1 MSKADNPPAASG
13 QFTTDI
19 LIIGAGVMGL
29 WAAVKA
35 VEAGY
40 AVTLID
46 RARPGAGASGGLL
59 GALFPWM
66 PNHFGKK
73 KQFQFD
79 ALLSLPD
86 QLAPLEAETGL
97 SAGYAR
103 TGRIIPLP
111 KPHLRPIAERHQQ
124 DAETAWTTPEAAF
137 HWRVTDTAPVAGYI
151 DPGYAEAGY
160 VHDTLA
166 ARVSPRGLAAVLA
179 AWLKGRPNARLFPGT
194 ELETIDP
201 AAGRARLRASGAAL
215 AGGDPEA
222 YDGDIL
228 FDRLVLASGVDAFA
242 HIEALLPPLKKPLG
256 QGVKGQAALLAADLD
271 PGLPV
276 AFLDGVYVVPH
287 AGGADARSHVAVGST
302 SENTYDD
309 PRSTDAQLDDVLDK
323 ARALIPALRE
333 APVIERWAGLRPKAI
348 GRDPMLGPLPDSPN
362 ILAMTGGFKISFG
375 VAHALADT
383 LIEIIEGR
391 DPDRLPDSF
400 RLAAHLAEAG

>member
-19 LIIGAGVMGL
+19 LVTGAGVMGL

-35 VEAGY
+35 AEAGY
-40 AVTLID
+40 AVTLVD

-73 KQFQFD
+73 KKFQFD
-79 ALLSLPD
+79 ALISLPD

-103 TGRIIPLP
+103 VGRIIPLP
-111 KPHLRPIAERHQQ
+111 KAHLRPIAERHRQ
-124 DAETAWTTPEAAF
+124 DAETAWATPGAAF
-137 HWRVTDTAPVAGYI
+137 HWRITDTAPIPDYI
-151 DPGYAEAGY
+151 DPAFADGGY
-160 VHDTLA
+160 VQDTLA
-166 ARVSPRGLAAVLA
+166 ARMSPRGLCAVLT
-179 AWLKGRPNARLFPGT
+179 AWLKRQPNVRIFLGT
-194 ELETIDP
+194 ELDSIDP
-201 AAGRARLRASGAAL
+201 AAGRACLRASGLSPVDQSGESYA
-215 AGGDPEA
+215 
-222 YDGDIL
+222 GDIL

-242 HIEALLPPLKKPLG
+242 QLEALLPPLKKQLG
-256 QGVKGQAALLAADLD
+256 QGVKGQAALIAADLD

-287 AGGADARSHVAVGST
+287 AGGPNARSHVAVGST
-302 SENTYDD
+302 SENSYDD
-309 PRSTDAQLDDVLDK
+309 PFATDAQLDDVLEK
-323 ARALIPALRE
+323 ARALIPALRK

-348 GRDPMLGPLPDSPN
+348 ARDPMLGLLPDCAN

-375 VAHALADT
+375 VAHALADA
-383 LIEIIEGR
+383 LIDVIEGR
-391 DPDRLPDSF
+391 EPERLPESF
-400 RLAAHLAEAG
+400 RTEAHLAEAG

>member
-19 LIIGAGVMGL
+19 LIVGAGVMGL

-35 VEAGY
+35 VDAGY

-73 KQFQFD
+73 KKFQFD

-111 KPHLRPIAERHQQ
+111 KPHLRAIAERHQQ
-124 DAETAWTTPEAAF
+124 DAASAWATPDAAF
-137 HWRVTDTAPVAGYI
+137 HWRVADTAPVPDYI
-151 DPGYAEAGY
+151 DPAFAEGGY

-166 ARVSPRGLAAVLA
+166 ARVSPRGLCAVLTE
-179 AWLKGRPNARLFPGT
+179 WLERRPNARIFPGT
-194 ELETIDP
+194 ELESID
-201 AAGRARLRASGAAL
+201 AEARRARLRVSGAGA
-215 AGGDPEA
+215 AGDGETFCGDL
-222 YDGDIL
+222 L

-242 HIEALLPPLKKPLG
+242 QLHHLLPPVNTLLG
-256 QGVKGQAALLAADLD
+256 QGVKGQAALIAADLD

-276 AFLDGVYVVPH
+276 AFLDGVYIVPH
-287 AGGADARSHVAVGST
+287 AGGPNARSHVAVGST
-302 SENTYDD
+302 SENSYDD
-309 PRSTDAQLDDVLDK
+309 PLSTDAQLDDVVEK

-348 GRDPMLGPLPDSPN
+348 GRDPMLGPLPDHPN

-375 VAHALADT
+375 VAHALADA
-383 LIEIIEGR
+383 LIDMIEGR
-391 DPDRLPDSF
+391 ETERLPDSF
-400 RLAAHLAEAG
+400 RTEAHLAEAG

>member
-19 LIIGAGVMGL
+19 LVAGAGVMGL

-35 VEAGY
+35 AEAGY

-46 RARPGAGASGGLL
+46 SAAPGAGASGGLL

-73 KQFQFD
+73 KKFQFD
-79 ALLSLPD
+79 ALISLPH

-103 TGRIIPLP
+103 VGRIIPLP
-111 KPHLRPIAERHQQ
+111 KAHLRPIAERHQQ
-124 DAETAWTTPEAAF
+124 DAETAWVTPETSF
-137 HWRVTDTAPVAGYI
+137 HWRVTDAAPIPDYI
-151 DPGYAEAGY
+151 DPAFADGGY

-166 ARVSPRGLAAVLA
+166 ARMSPRGLCAVLT
-179 AWLKGRPNARLFPGT
+179 AWLKRQPNVRIFLGT
-194 ELETIDP
+194 ELDTVDP
-201 AAGRARLRASGAAL
+201 AAGRARLRASDASS
-215 AGGDPEA
+215 GGEDAETYA
-222 YDGDIL
+222 GDIL

-242 HIEALLPPLKKPLG
+242 QLEGLLPPLKKPLG

-287 AGGADARSHVAVGST
+287 AGGHVAVGST
-302 SENTYDD
+302 SENTYEH
-309 PRSTDAQLDDVLDK
+309 PLSTDAQLDDVLEK
-323 ARALIPALRE
+323 ARALIPALRD

-348 GRDPMLGPLPDSPN
+348 ARDPMLGPLPGSAN

-375 VAHALADT
+375 VAHALADA
-383 LIEIIEGR
+383 LIETIEGAT
-391 DPDRLPDSF
+391 PERLPDSF
-400 RLAAHLAEAG
+400 RLETHLAEAG

>member
-19 LIIGAGVMGL
+19 LVAGAGVMGL

-35 VEAGY
+35 TEAGY

-46 RARPGAGASGGLL
+46 RAAPGAGASGGLL

-73 KQFQFD
+73 KKFQFD
-79 ALLSLPD
+79 ALISLPD

-103 TGRIIPLP
+103 VGRIIPLP
-111 KPHLRPIAERHQQ
+111 KAHLRPIAERHRQ
-124 DAETAWTTPEAAF
+124 DAETAWAAPGAAF
-137 HWRVTDTAPVAGYI
+137 HWRVADAAPVAGYI
-151 DPGYAEAGY
+151 DPAFADGGY
-160 VHDTLA
+160 VQDTLA
-166 ARVSPRGLAAVLA
+166 ARMSPRGLCAVLTT
-179 AWLKGRPNARLFPGT
+179 WLKRQPNVRIFLGT
-194 ELETIDP
+194 ELDTVDP
-201 AAGRARLRASGAAL
+201 AAGRACLRASGASL
-215 AGGDPEA
+215 AGLDVESFAGE
-222 YDGDIL
+222 IL

-242 HIEALLPPLKKPLG
+242 QLEALLPPLKKQLG
-256 QGVKGQAALLAADLD
+256 QGVKGQAALIAADLD

-287 AGGADARSHVAVGST
+287 AGGHVAVGST

-309 PRSTDAQLDDVLDK
+309 PFATDAQLDDVLEK
-323 ARALIPALRE
+323 ARALIPALRK

-348 GRDPMLGPLPDSPN
+348 ARDPMLGPLPDHAN

-375 VAHALADT
+375 VAHALADA
-383 LIEIIEGR
+383 LIDVIEGR
-391 DPDRLPDSF
+391 EPERLPDSF
-400 RLAAHLAEAG
+400 RTEAHLAEAG